1 MYASQW
7 ICIVRNSHD
16 KAAEPHIGFYIF
28 IYTMYFIYALIC
40 HPKQKKKHVKVKT
53 RKTIIFI
60 ASFTTSI
67 HTFLLRKIPNIS

>member
-16 KAAEPHIGFYIF
+16 KAADLHIGFYIF

-40 HPKQKKKHVKVKT
+40 HPKQKKNVKVKT
-53 RKTIIFI
+53 RKTINFI

-67 HTFLLRKIPNIS
+67 HTLLLRKIPNIS